1 MIRHL
6 FILIWNRKRQNALMI
21 LEIFLA
27 FLILFA
33 VLTFVY
39 HSMSRYSKPLG
50 FDTEDI
56 WIAMINVPRGT
67 DSLSIVSTKE
77 QLKQAITSFPEI
89 QAASFSNSVTP
100 FGGSVW
106 STSSD
111 DNGFELSTN
120 MVRAD
125 EDYDDLYNLNL
136 IEGKWP
142 TKADYEG
149 KYDPIV
155 VSKKLKETYFKDTSI
170 IGRVLVINGEKQVLG
185 VVDHFKYRG
194 EFEEEDNM
202 TFFSLPI
209 HSIDG
214 TTLQMRIK
222 PGTSPE
228 FEETVNQTI
237 KRIAKDWDFVIT
249 NLENRRIRQSRET
262 WIPIVALLS
271 ICGFLVINVALGLFG
286 ILLYNIRKR
295 RSEIGLRRAV
305 GASPAGIIS
314 QFMLEILILSTLGII
329 AGLFFAAQLPIMKL
343 FEVANPIYLWA
354 MLSSAGVIYTL
365 VILCTLYPSSQASM
379 IHPAVA
385 LHEE

>member
-50 FDTEDI
+50 FETENI
-56 WIAMINVPRGT
+56 WIAQINIPRNA
-67 DSLSIVSTKE
+67 DSLEISSTKE
-77 QLKQAITSFPEI
+77 NLKQAIRAFPEI
-89 QAASFSNSVTP
+89 QHASFSNDVTP

-106 STSSD
+106 TTTSD
-111 DNGFELSTN
+111 DNGFELRTN
-120 MVRAD
+120 LLMAD
-125 EDYDDLYNLNL
+125 EDYADIYNLNL

-142 TKADYEG
+142 DKGDYAG

-155 VSKKLKETYFKDTSI
+155 INQKLRDTYFKDTTI
-170 IGRVLVINGEKQVLG
+170 IGRVLKINGERQVIG

-202 TFFSLPI
+202 TFFPLPLD
-209 HSIDG
+209 SDAG
-214 TTLQMRIK
+214 ASLQMRIK
-222 PGTSPE
+222 PGTSPD
-228 FEETVNQTI
+228 FEETINQTI
-237 KRIAKDWDFVIT
+237 KRIAKNWDFVIQ
-249 NLENRRIRQSRET
+249 NLEAKRVRSSRET

-305 GASPAGIIS
+305 GASPSGIIS
-314 QFMLEILILSTLGII
+314 QFMLEIIILSTLGIL

-354 MLSSAGVIYTL
+354 MLSSTGVIYTL